1 MIASTPR
8 FCVAAIT
15 LLTHPSL
22 LVSIASCAPSE
33 RKASAFAGDRVVAIT
48 GLHPRWRAI
57 WIAAVPTP
65 DGPAVTITASPGLT
79 AAAVT
84 IASCAV
90 IKTLG
95 MQAASTNDTP
105 SGIPINARWFGAVYS
120 AQHP

>member
-22 LVSIASCAPSE
+22 LVSITSRAPSV
-33 RKASAFAGDRVVAIT
+33 RNPSAFAGDRVVAVT
-48 GLHPRWRAI
+48 GFHPRWRAI

-79 AAAVT
+79 AAART
-84 IASCAV
+84 IAPCAV
-90 IKTLG
+90 IRTLRI
-95 MQAASTNDTP
+95 QAGPAIDLP
-105 SGIPINARWFGAVYS
+105 AGI
-120 AQHP
+120 